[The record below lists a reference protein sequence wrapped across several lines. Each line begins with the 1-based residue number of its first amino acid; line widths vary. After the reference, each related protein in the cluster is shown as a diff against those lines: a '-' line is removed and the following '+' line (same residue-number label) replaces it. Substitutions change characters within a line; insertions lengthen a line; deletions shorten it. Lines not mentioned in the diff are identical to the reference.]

1 MLPMP
6 TSTSWQRSVVTV
18 APSGSCSRAR
28 SRALLRFQIEEAVML
43 PARAGAL
50 SNGRPTAP
58 RLASRSRRGRETGKV
73 DPLRRH
79 P

>member
-6 TSTSWQRSVVTV
+6 TSTSWQRSAVTV
-18 APSGSCSRAR
+18 APGGSCSRAR
-28 SRALLRFQIEEAVML
+28 SRALLRSQIEEAVML

-50 SNGRPTAP
+50 SNGSPTAP
-58 RLASRSRRGRETGKV
+58 RSASKSRRGRETGKV
-73 DPLRRH
+73 EELERH

>member
-6 TSTSWQRSVVTV
+6 TSTSWQRSAVTV
-18 APSGSCSRAR
+18 VPGGSCSRAR
-28 SRALLRFQIEEAVML
+28 SRALLRSQIEEAVTL

-58 RLASRSRRGRETGKV
+58 KRASRRRWGRETGKV
-73 DPLRRH
+73 EELRRH